1 MYMDKQTDSL
11 RGTAIVQ
18 ANNRIT
24 IDDAICKTM
33 GIKAGD
39 TVEYEITK
47 VIRKSPESQS
57 PQ

>member
-1 MYMDKQTDSL
+1 MDKQTDSL

-47 VIRKSPESQS
+47 VVRKPESQS